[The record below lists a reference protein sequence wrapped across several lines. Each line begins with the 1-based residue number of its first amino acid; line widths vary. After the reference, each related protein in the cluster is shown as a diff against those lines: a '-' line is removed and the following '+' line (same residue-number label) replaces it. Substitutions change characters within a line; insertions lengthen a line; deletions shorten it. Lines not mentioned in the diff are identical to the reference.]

1 MRFKKIYIEIT
12 NRCNLSCDFCIKN
25 RRQII
30 DMNFDNFKIIIN
42 KIKPYTKEIYLHVL
56 GEPLIHRDINS
67 FINYATS
74 EGLLVN
80 ITTNGYF
87 VQKIINNKNIHRLN
101 ISLHSFDD
109 KYKVSLKDY
118 LDNIFNTIDK
128 IDHRTFISLR
138 LWIKDN
144 YTLDIL
150 KYINNRY
157 NKNIHQIQDNHKIML
172 RKNLIIDSYHMFTW
186 PDLNNKYYSEVG
198 KCYGLITHIGI
209 LSDGTVIPCCL
220 DTRGI
225 IKLGNI
231 YNDDLEEI
239 LNKEQV
245 KEMISGF
252 KNNQKIHELCKHCCF
267 LEVKNESVR
276 LEKWDK

>member
-56 GEPLIHRDINS
+56 GEPLIHKDINT

-157 NKNIHQIQDNHKIML
+157 NKNIHYIQDNHKIML

-276 LEKWDK
+276 LEK

>member
-276 LEKWDK
+276 LEK